1 MNTNQIQRFATQARN
16 ILLAGVNAKLNLL
29 GFNADGS
36 DNNVIPPSRYSDST
50 VFQGRVIPGTRFF
63 EQWMELYNR
72 IKLIGF
78 DDVCEEAA
86 YTWFNRLV
94 ALRILQK
101 NGIIQPVIEY
111 DNPAVKVPRIVND
124 ARRGKYDFLMPSDR
138 QQLNEVIDDDTRL
151 FEQFQVLITAYCHNH
166 PILKACFGGITGY
179 TELLLPNNILV
190 DGNFIDLLNNTDY
203 LTDDDY
209 RQSELIGWLYQ
220 FYISE
225 KKDEV
230 FASFKDGNKAEADQI
245 PAATQIFTPNWI
257 VKYMV
262 QNTAGRIYL
271 DNHPNSPLK
280 DSWKYLVEAPEP
292 VEGSPSVRG
301 QGGVLKLQNLES
313 LTCADLS
320 CGSGH
325 ILGEFFD
332 LLYQIYDDE
341 LYDPRDAVE
350 KILTHNILGID
361 LDTRAKQLSMFA
373 LLLKACQKDI
383 SFADAHCLPRV
394 LDMPKPIM
402 HRKDGVAIGD
412 EANFS
417 DYDGYLIASQFLD
430 KFFSGTASEETKTQ
444 ILQNIALMAD
454 ANNLGSIM
462 RFDITPEVRYSIT
475 QAIKYWK
482 TKDEVPVEVQNIM
495 PSIQLLLALTDKYVA
510 VVMNPPYMGSGNMNG
525 ELSQYVKDNYEKG
538 KADLCTAFMLMQ
550 AERTLEGG
558 FYANIVPPSW
568 MFLSTFEPLRRQI
581 IDEQSIHSLLHLSR
595 GVFGADF
602 GSVSTVIQNHKNE
615 AARGTYFRLI
625 ERTFQEFDQKHLK
638 LLFEKT
644 LANHDFRYYFA
655 DYTKD
660 VTDIVYSKYGAKIY
674 YPYIPQSNFKIIPG
688 CPLGYWVSEIM
699 ISHFTQDPTLESIAN
714 LRSGISTGDND
725 RFYRVWHECDNK
737 KISPNY
743 HHTPFNSSYKW
754 FKIIRGGTFRKW
766 YGCCDNVINLENS
779 CYEIENSGL
788 NHRLR
793 TPEYYTKL
801 GITWNRI
808 ASGQLGFRIKSR
820 DFNFGENSPCMFMVD
835 GDSDLFST
843 MAVLNCKCIGVILK
857 ALNPTMSNQVADL
870 LKLPIAT
877 KVDSKEASALV
888 QENISISKADWD
900 VHETSWDFQEN
911 ELIRLFKQGLGTI
924 RVGFENASQNNFVAL
939 DMLVEEYKAYWMDKF
954 NQLHHNE
961 EELNRQFIEI
971 YGLQDE
977 LSPNVPLEEVT
988 ILQQGELMFIP
999 APGSENWKTPIWC
1012 EDNIIQQFISYAI
1025 GCYMGRY
1032 RLDRPGLH
1040 IAHPNPTAEE
1050 LAPYE
1055 VPELVEGSCLA
1066 SRSPESFSIDED
1078 AIIPILPID
1087 APFPDNAANRITN
1100 FVKLVF
1106 GTDNINENMNFIQD
1120 ALGMSVADYMAK
1132 NFYADHKKR
1141 YQNRPIYWL
1150 FSSKKGAFQCLVY
1163 MHRMNRFTVGR
1174 IRDNYLLPYIQHL
1187 ETKLSELNVNA
1198 ALLSSAER
1206 KEQKRKLAI
1215 LQECREYDNILHLF
1229 ADRQID
1235 FDLDDGVLHNY
1246 SIFKDILAKLK

>member
-36 DNNVIPPSRYSDST
+36 DNNVTPPSRYSDST

-292 VEGSPSVRG
+292 VEGSPSERG
-301 QGGVLKLQNLES
+301 QGGVLQLSSLED

-430 KFFSGTASEETKTQ
+430 KFFSGTASEETKTL

-495 PSIQLLLALTDKYVA
+495 PSIQLLLALTDKYAA
-510 VVMNPPYMGSGNMNG
+510 VVMNPPYMGSGNMNPD
-525 ELSQYVKDNYEKG
+525 LAKYVKDNYEKG
-538 KADLCTAFMLMQ
+538 KADLCTVFMLLQ

-558 FYANIVPPSW
+558 YYANIVPPSW
-568 MFLSTFEPLRRQI
+568 MFLSTFEALRRYI
-581 IDEQSIHSLLHLSR
+581 IDNQAINSLLHLSR

-602 GSVSTVIQNHKNE
+602 GSVSTVIRNCKEDN
-615 AARGTYFRLI
+615 ANGVYFRLI

-644 LANHDFRYYFA
+644 LKNHEFRYYFA
-655 DYTKD
+655 DYSKE
-660 VTDIVYSKYGAKIY
+660 VSDIVYSEKGAKIL
-674 YPYIPQSNFKIIPG
+674 YPQIAQNNFKKIPG
-688 CPLGYWVSEIM
+688 CPMGYWVSEAFLSIM
-699 ISHFTQDPTLESIAN
+699 DSPKMNTEIFADGQIL
-714 LRSGISTGDND
+714 TGDNN
-725 RFYRVWHECDNK
+725 RFLRLFWEVDGRKTGKGKHWPIMTK
-737 KISPNY
+737 
-743 HHTPFNSSYKW
+743 
-754 FKIIRGGTFRKW
+754 GGGFRRW
-766 YGCCDNVINLENS
+766 YGNMQHVVNFSEEAISYYRNDKSARLLDEKYWYREAVSWSVIAVGKPAFRYLPNGTLFNKVAYSMFFKDSENKQ
-779 CYEIENSGL
+779 YIVGLLNS
-788 NHRLR
+788 
-793 TPEYYTKL
+793 
-801 GITWNRI
+801 
-808 ASGQLGFRIKSR
+808 
-820 DFNFGENSPCMFMVD
+820 NFTEHY
-835 GDSDLFST
+835 
-843 MAVLNCKCIGVILK
+843 LK
-857 ALNPTMSNQVADL
+857 TINPTLTTTINDVSGIPY
-870 LKLPIAT
+870 KAT
-877 KVDSKEASALV
+877 SKEIKNQISQLV
-888 QENISISKADWD
+888 EQNIIISKLDWD
-900 VHETSWDFQEN
+900 AHETSWDFQEN

-924 RVGFENASQNNFVAL
+924 KVGFENAPKNNFVAL
-939 DMLVEEYKAYWMDKF
+939 DLLVEEYKAYWMDKF

-1120 ALGMSVADYMAK
+1120 ALGMSVADYMTK

-1215 LQECREYDNILHLF
+1215 LQECREYDNILHLY
-1229 ADRQID
+1229 ADRQIG

>member
-394 LDMPKPIM
+394 LDMPNCNRYTWLDLEGHMVTALQIKSGNA
-402 HRKDGVAIGD
+402 K
-412 EANFS
+412 
-417 DYDGYLIASQFLD
+417 IAKELEECFLLLEQ
-430 KFFSGTASEETKTQ
+430 AR
-444 ILQNIALMAD
+444 
-454 ANNLGSIM
+454 NLGSIM
-462 RFDITPEVRYSIT
+462 KFTVSPETRAFMQECLAQ
-475 QAIKYWK
+475 QAIQQKY
-482 TKDEVPVEVQNIM
+482 VEDFKPLFDGFKLI
-495 PSIQLLLALTDKYVA
+495 LALTNKYAA
-510 VVMNPPYMGSGNMNG
+510 VVMNPPYMGNGNMNP
-525 ELSQYVKDNYEKG
+525 ELAKYVKDNYEKG
-538 KADLCTAFMLMQ
+538 KADLCTVFMLLQ
-550 AERTLEGG
+550 AQRTLEGG
-558 FYANIVPPSW
+558 CYANIVPPSW
-568 MFLSTFEPLRRQI
+568 LFLSTIEQLRRHI
-581 IDEQSIHSLLHLSR
+581 IDNQSIQSMLHLSR
-595 GVFGADF
+595 GIFGADF
-602 GSVSTVIQNHKNE
+602 GSVCTVIQNRMDENAK
-615 AARGTYFRLI
+615 GTYFRLI

-644 LANHDFRYYFA
+644 LANHDFRFYFA
-655 DYTKD
+655 DYSKE
-660 VTDIVYSKYGAKIY
+660 VSDIVYSKHGTKTY
-674 YPYIPQSNFKIIPG
+674 YPNVLQSNFKKIPG
-688 CPLGYWVSEIM
+688 CPVSYWLSDKIVEAYSMSPSKAVIELK
-699 ISHFTQDPTLESIAN
+699 T
-714 LRSGISTGDND
+714 GITTGDNVKYTRLWMEVD
-725 RFYRVWHECDNK
+725 KTRIPSIWCFMR
-737 KISPNY
+737 S
-743 HHTPFNSSYKW
+743 
-754 FKIIRGGTFRKW
+754 GGTKRLW
-766 YGCCDNVINLENS
+766 YGCLLDVVYWENEGE
-779 CYEIENSGL
+779 EIKSLTTSTMRNPDYMY
-788 NHRLR
+788 R
-793 TPEYYTKL
+793 PA
-801 GITWNRI
+801 ITWSKISSGNVSVRYSPQRVLFDAVGLSGFADNNTLLYSMALFNSKVGNYFIRI
-808 ASGQLGFRIKSR
+808 T
-820 DFNFGENSPCMFMVD
+820 NSSMSILT
-835 GDSDLFST
+835 SDLGKIPYI
-843 MAVLNCKCIGVILK
+843 NK
-857 ALNPTMSNQVADL
+857 NQQEICELVS
-870 LKLPIAT
+870 KNIA
-877 KVDSKEASALV
+877 
-888 QENISISKADWD
+888 ISKADWD
-900 VHETSWDFQEN
+900 AHETSWDFQEN

-924 RVGFENASQNNFVAL
+924 RVGFENAPKNNFVAL
-939 DMLVEEYKAYWMDKF
+939 DLLVEEYKAYWMEKF
-954 NQLHHNE
+954 NQLHNNE

-977 LSPNVPLEEVT
+977 LSPDVPYDEVT
-988 ILQQGELMFIP
+988 ILQDEFMFVP
-999 APGSENWKTPIWC
+999 SPGSDGFMTPIWC
-1012 EDNIIQQFISYAI
+1012 EDKIIQQLISYAI

-1040 IAHPNPTAEE
+1040 IAHPNPSAEE

-1215 LQECREYDNILHLF
+1215 LQECREYDNILHLY

>member
-36 DNNVIPPSRYSDST
+36 DNNVTPPSRYSDST
-50 VFQGRVIPGTRFF
+50 VFQGRVIPGTRFY

-271 DNHPNSPLK
+271 DDHPNSPLK
-280 DSWKYLVEAPEP
+280 DSWKYLVD
-292 VEGSPSVRG
+292 SPSERG

-341 LYDPRDAVE
+341 LYDPSDAVE
-350 KILTHNILGID
+350 KILTLNILGID

-394 LDMPKPIM
+394 LDMPNCNRYTWLDLEGHMVTALQIKSGNA
-402 HRKDGVAIGD
+402 K
-412 EANFS
+412 
-417 DYDGYLIASQFLD
+417 IAKELEECFLLLEQ
-430 KFFSGTASEETKTQ
+430 AR
-444 ILQNIALMAD
+444 
-454 ANNLGSIM
+454 NLGSIM
-462 RFDITPEVRYSIT
+462 KFNVSPETRAFMQECLAQQANQQKYVEDFKPLFDGFKLI
-475 QAIKYWK
+475 
-482 TKDEVPVEVQNIM
+482 
-495 PSIQLLLALTDKYVA
+495 LALTDKYAA
-510 VVMNPPYMGSGNMNG
+510 VVMNPPYMGSGNMNP
-525 ELSQYVKDNYEKG
+525 ELAKYVKDNYEDY
-538 KADLCTAFMLMQ
+538 KADLFAVFMKVAEDHLMPN
-550 AERTLEGG
+550 AKYGMI
-558 FYANIVPPSW
+558 NMHSW
-568 MFLSTFEPLRRQI
+568 MFLSSFEKLRTHI
-581 IDEQSIHSLLHLSR
+581 IDDLQIDNMLHLGPR
-595 GVFGADF
+595 TFDEIGGEVVQNTAY
-602 GSVSTVIQNHKNE
+602 VITNTIPSHKSY
-615 AARGTYFRLI
+615 YFRLVD
-625 ERTFQEFDQKHLK
+625 FAPSDLK
-638 LLFEKT
+638 
-644 LANHDFRYYFA
+644 
-655 DYTKD
+655 KD
-660 VTDIVYSKYGAKIY
+660 NFINCCRHIRINGDISNMKINLS
-674 YPYIPQSNFKIIPG
+674 PYCFNVNQSNFKEIPG
-688 CPLGYWVSEIM
+688 FTIAYWVSQ
-699 ISHFTQDPTLESIAN
+699 TQFDAIQSYPKLGTVSEPRAGLQTSDNNRFLRYWFEVDFHKIGFNLERQVA
-714 LRSGISTGDND
+714 LT
-725 RFYRVWHECDNK
+725 
-737 KISPNY
+737 
-743 HHTPFNSSYKW
+743 SSYKW
-754 FKIIRGGTFRKW
+754 FPHNKGGETRKW
-766 YGCCDNVINLENS
+766 YGNRDIIINFENDGEELKYWLEHNPKDPTTKS
-779 CYEIENSGL
+779 WSRN
-788 NHRLR
+788 LR
-793 TPEYYTKL
+793 NYPLYFKE
-801 GITWNRI
+801 GITWGAMGNTINARYSPVGSTFDT
-808 ASGQLGFRIKSR
+808 SG
-820 DFNFGENSPCMFMVD
+820 PM
-835 GDSDLFST
+835 LFSNDR
-843 MAVLNCKCIGVILK
+843 LDYILG
-857 ALNPTMSNQVADL
+857 LVNSV
-870 LKLPIAT
+870 
-877 KVDSKEASALV
+877 VFDSFIQIFSQGLSKGSGHFANVPFINSDNKTIDDLV
-888 QENISISKADWD
+888 QQNITISKTDWD
-900 VHETSWDFQEN
+900 AHETSWDFQEN
-911 ELIRLFKQGLGTI
+911 ELIRLQKQGKGTF
-924 RVGFENASQNNFVAL
+924 RFGFENAPKTNFVAL
-939 DMLVEEYKAYWMDKF
+939 DLLVDEYKVYWMEKF
-954 NQLHHNE
+954 NQLHDNE

-999 APGSENWKTPIWC
+999 APGSESWKTPIWN

-1040 IAHPNPTAEE
+1040 IAHPNSSAEE

-1055 VPELVEGSCLA
+1055 VSCLA
-1066 SRSPESFSIDED
+1066 SRSPESFSIDSD

-1120 ALGMSVADYMAK
+1120 ALGMSVADYMTK

>member
-29 GFNADGS
+29 GFDREGHVNEADR
-36 DNNVIPPSRYSDST
+36 PKQYSDST
-50 VFQGRVIPGTRFF
+50 VFQGRVIPGTRFYK
-63 EQWMELYNR
+63 QWMELYNR
-72 IKLIGF
+72 IVLIGR

-86 YTWFNRLV
+86 YTWFNRFV

-101 NGIIQPVIEY
+101 NGIIQPVLEF
-111 DNPAVKVPRIVND
+111 DNPAVHVPRIVTD
-124 ARRGKYDFLMPSDR
+124 ARRGKTDYLQATEL
-138 QQLNEVIDDDTRL
+138 QQFNEVKRNDARI
-151 FEQFQVLITAYCHNH
+151 FEQFQILITAYCHNH

-280 DSWKYLVEAPEP
+280 DSWKYLVD
-292 VEGSPSVRG
+292 SPSERG
-301 QGGVLKLQNLES
+301 QGGVLRLSSLED

-462 RFDITPEVRYSIT
+462 RFDLTPEVRYSIT
-475 QAIKYWK
+475 QAVQYWN
-482 TKDEVPVEVQNIM
+482 TKGELPVEVQNIM
-495 PSIQLLLALTDKYVA
+495 PSIQLLLALTDKYAA
-510 VVMNPPYMGSGNMNG
+510 VVMNPPYMGGNNMNA
-525 ELSQYVKDNYEKG
+525 ELAKYVKDNYEDE
-538 KADLCTAFMLMQ
+538 KADLFAVFMNVAEDHLLVNAKYGMINMQ
-550 AERTLEGG
+550 
-558 FYANIVPPSW
+558 SW
-568 MFLSTFEPLRRQI
+568 MFLASFEKLRTHVIDNLQI
-581 IDEQSIHSLLHLSR
+581 DNMLHLGPRTFDELS
-595 GVFGADF
+595 GEV
-602 GSVSTVIQNHKNE
+602 VQNTAFVLTK
-615 AARGTYFRLI
+615 TKPTQKSYYFRLVDFAPSDLKKDNFKNCCRHI
-625 ERTFQEFDQKHLK
+625 RTSG
-638 LLFEKT
+638 
-644 LANHDFRYYFA
+644 
-655 DYTKD
+655 
-660 VTDIVYSKYGAKIY
+660 DISKMKINLS
-674 YPYIPQSNFKIIPG
+674 PYCYCIPQSNFKKIPG
-688 CPLGYWVSEIM
+688 HNIAYWVSEKM
-699 ISHFTQDPTLESIAN
+699 LSHFENDQVLSVIAD

-725 RFYRVWHECDNK
+725 RFYRFWSECDKNK
-737 KISPNY
+737 MSPNASF
-743 HHTPFNSSYKW
+743 TPFNSKFKW
-754 FKIIRGGTFRKW
+754 FKTIRGGSFRRW
-766 YGCCDNVINLENS
+766 YGCCDNVLNLENS
-779 CYEIENSGL
+779 CHDISNSGL

-808 ASGQLGFRIKSR
+808 SSGQLGFRIKTQ
-820 DFNFGENSPCMFMVD
+820 DFNFGENSPCMFLENNE
-835 GDSDLFST
+835 DLFPLL
-843 MAVLNCKCIGVILK
+843 AILNSKCVGSILHS
-857 ALNPTMSNQVADL
+857 LNPTLSNQVADL
-870 LKLPIAT
+870 IKLPIAT
-877 KVDSKEASALV
+877 INDSVVKEKINSIV
-888 QENISISKADWD
+888 EENLKISKLDWNA
-900 VHETSWDFQEN
+900 HETSWDFKEN
-911 ELIRLFKQGLGTI
+911 ELVRVFKEKNTPDLKSTVYAYE
-924 RVGFENASQNNFVAL
+924 REWNEKFE
-939 DMLVEEYKAYWMDKF
+939 
-954 NQLHHNE
+954 QLRNNE
-961 EELNRQFIEI
+961 EELNRLFIEI

-977 LSPNVPLEEVT
+977 LSCEVPEDEVT
-988 ILQQGELMFIP
+988 ILQQGEIDFIP
-999 APGSENWKTPIWC
+999 APGSENWMTRIWY
-1012 EDNIIQQFISYAI
+1012 DSNIIQQLISYAI
-1025 GCYMGRY
+1025 GCFMGRY

-1050 LAPYE
+1050 LASYDY
-1055 VPELVEGSCLA
+1055 SN
-1066 SRSPESFSIDED
+1066 STFQIDD
-1078 AIIPILPID
+1078 DGIIPILPMD

-1120 ALGMSVADYMAK
+1120 ALGMSVADYMTK

-1141 YQNRPIYWL
+1141 YQNRAIYWL

-1187 ETKLSELNVNA
+1187 ENKLANYELRA
-1198 ALLSSAER
+1198 ALLSSDER
-1206 KEQKRKLAI
+1206 RDLKRTQTA
-1215 LQECREYDNILHLF
+1215 LQDCRDYDNILHQY
-1229 ADRQID
+1229 ADRQISI
-1235 FDLDDGVLHNY
+1235 DLDDGVLHNY
-1246 SIFKDILAKLK
+1246 AIFKEILAKLK

>member
-36 DNNVIPPSRYSDST
+36 DNNVTPPSRYSDST
-50 VFQGRVIPGTRFF
+50 VFQGRVIPGTRFY

-280 DSWKYLVEAPEP
+280 DSWKYLVDSPADSTKERKNEST
-292 VEGSPSVRG
+292 SPSERG
-301 QGGVLKLQNLES
+301 CPTGGGVLKLSSLES

-394 LDMPKPIM
+394 LDMPNCNRYTWLDLEGHMVTALQIKSGNA
-402 HRKDGVAIGD
+402 K
-412 EANFS
+412 
-417 DYDGYLIASQFLD
+417 IAKELEECFLLLEQ
-430 KFFSGTASEETKTQ
+430 AR
-444 ILQNIALMAD
+444 
-454 ANNLGSIM
+454 NLGSIM
-462 RFDITPEVRYSIT
+462 KFTVSPETSAFMQDCLAQ
-475 QAIKYWK
+475 QAIQQKY
-482 TKDEVPVEVQNIM
+482 VEDFKPLFDGFKLI
-495 PSIQLLLALTDKYVA
+495 LALTDKYAA
-510 VVMNPPYMGSGNMNG
+510 VVMNPPYMGGNNMNA
-525 ELSQYVKDNYEKG
+525 ELAKYVKDNYEDE
-538 KADLCTAFMLMQ
+538 KADLFAVFMNVAEDHLLVNAKYGMINMQ
-550 AERTLEGG
+550 
-558 FYANIVPPSW
+558 SW
-568 MFLSTFEPLRRQI
+568 MFLASFEKLRTHVIDNLQI
-581 IDEQSIHSLLHLSR
+581 DNMLHLGPRTFDELS
-595 GVFGADF
+595 GEV
-602 GSVSTVIQNHKNE
+602 VQNTAFVLTK
-615 AARGTYFRLI
+615 TKPTQKSYYFRLVDFAPSDLKKDNFKNCCRHI
-625 ERTFQEFDQKHLK
+625 RTSG
-638 LLFEKT
+638 
-644 LANHDFRYYFA
+644 
-655 DYTKD
+655 
-660 VTDIVYSKYGAKIY
+660 DISKMKINLS
-674 YPYIPQSNFKIIPG
+674 PYCYCIPQSNFKKIPG
-688 CPLGYWVSEIM
+688 HNIAYWVSEKM
-699 ISHFTQDPTLESIAN
+699 LSHFENDQVLSVIAD

-725 RFYRVWHECDNK
+725 RFYRFWSECDKNK
-737 KISPNY
+737 MSPNASF
-743 HHTPFNSSYKW
+743 TPFNSKFKW
-754 FKIIRGGTFRKW
+754 FKTIRGGSFRRW
-766 YGCCDNVINLENS
+766 YGCCDNVLNLENS
-779 CYEIENSGL
+779 CHDISNSGL

-808 ASGQLGFRIKSR
+808 SSGQLGFRIKTQ
-820 DFNFGENSPCMFMVD
+820 DFNFGENSPCMFLENNE
-835 GDSDLFST
+835 DLFPLL
-843 MAVLNCKCIGVILK
+843 AILNSKCVGSILHS
-857 ALNPTMSNQVADL
+857 LNPTLSNQVADL
-870 LKLPIAT
+870 IKLPIAT
-877 KVDSKEASALV
+877 INDSVVKEKINSIVEDNLK
-888 QENISISKADWD
+888 ISKLDWNA
-900 VHETSWDFQEN
+900 HETSWDFKEN
-911 ELIRLFKQGLGTI
+911 ELVRVFKEKNTPDLKSTVYAYE
-924 RVGFENASQNNFVAL
+924 REWDEKFE
-939 DMLVEEYKAYWMDKF
+939 
-954 NQLHHNE
+954 QLRNNE
-961 EELNRQFIEI
+961 EELNRLFIEI

-977 LSPNVPLEEVT
+977 LSCEVPEDEVT
-988 ILQQGELMFIP
+988 ILQQGEIDFIP
-999 APGSENWKTPIWC
+999 APGSENWMTRIWY
-1012 EDNIIQQFISYAI
+1012 DFNIIRQFLSYAI

-1066 SRSPESFSIDED
+1066 SRSPETFSIDED

-1120 ALGMSVADYMAK
+1120 ALGMSVADYMTK

>member
-1 MNTNQIQRFATQARN
+1 MNTNQIQRFATTARN
-16 ILLAGVNAKLNLL
+16 LLIQGVSAKLSLL
-29 GFNADGS
+29 GFSADGQVDDS
-36 DNNVIPPSRYSDST
+36 NRPRAYSDST
-50 VFQGRVIPGTRFF
+50 VFQGRVIPGTRFY
-63 EQWMELYNR
+63 EQWSQLYNR
-72 IKLIGF
+72 IILIGLE
-78 DDVCEEAA
+78 DVCEEAA

-124 ARRGKYDFLMPSDR
+124 ARRGKYDFLLPTDR

-151 FEQFQVLITAYCHNH
+151 FEQFQILITAYCHNH

-262 QNTAGRIYL
+262 QNTVGRIYL

-280 DSWKYLVEAPEP
+280 DSWKYLVD
-292 VEGSPSVRG
+292 SPSERG

-462 RFDITPEVRYSIT
+462 RFDLTPEVRYSIT
-475 QAIKYWK
+475 QAVQYWN
-482 TKDEVPVEVQNIM
+482 TKGELPVEVQNIM
-495 PSIQLLLALTDKYVA
+495 PSIQLLLALTDKYTA
-510 VVMNPPYMGSGNMNG
+510 IAMNPPYMGNGNMN
-525 ELSQYVKDNYEKG
+525 ETLSRYVRENYEIG
-538 KADLCTAFMLMQ
+538 KADLCTVFMLMQ
-550 AERTLEGG
+550 AERTMDGG
-558 FYANIVPPSW
+558 YYANIVPPSW
-568 MFLSTFEPLRRQI
+568 MFLSTFEALRRYI
-581 IDEQSIHSLLHLSR
+581 IDNQAINSLLHLSR

-602 GSVSTVIQNHKNE
+602 GSVSTVIQNRKDEN
-615 AARGTYFRLI
+615 AQGTYFRLV
-625 ERTFQEFDQKHLK
+625 ERTFQEFDQRHLK

-644 LANHDFRYYFA
+644 LSDHDFRFKFI
-655 DYTKD
+655 DYSKD
-660 VTDIVYSKYGAKIY
+660 VTDIVYSSDGAKIY
-674 YPYIPQSNFKIIPG
+674 YPFIPQSNFKKIPG
-688 CPLGYWVSEIM
+688 CPIGYSISNKLIATFSNDTLDSYSKPSKGMMPGSDYIKFIWEVSSQNIEI
-699 ISHFTQDPTLESIAN
+699 SVTNHQESLN
-714 LRSGISTGDND
+714 SNKTWYPYYKGGSLRRWYGNRDYIVDYYHDGEKVKAGDRNPSIY
-725 RFYRVWHECDNK
+725 FKDNINWS
-737 KISPNY
+737 KIS
-743 HHTPFNSSYKW
+743 
-754 FKIIRGGTFRKW
+754 
-766 YGCCDNVINLENS
+766 
-779 CYEIENSGL
+779 SGL
-788 NHRLR
+788 FSARKGTVGALYDDAACQCYVFDNEKYNYILGLLNSKYAQKVLWCKSQ
-793 TPEYYTKL
+793 TFNYISSEVAKIPLIISPEH
-801 GITWNRI
+801 
-808 ASGQLGFRIKSR
+808 
-820 DFNFGENSPCMFMVD
+820 
-835 GDSDLFST
+835 
-843 MAVLNCKCIGVILK
+843 
-857 ALNPTMSNQVADL
+857 
-870 LKLPIAT
+870 
-877 KVDSKEASALV
+877 SKTIDELV
-888 QENISISKADWD
+888 QNCISISKADWD
-900 VHETSWDFQEN
+900 AHETSWDFQEN

-999 APGSENWKTPIWC
+999 APGSESWKTPIWC

-1050 LAPYE
+1050 LQPYE
-1055 VPELVEGSCLA
+1055 VPCLA

-1106 GTDNINENMNFIQD
+1106 GTDNINGNMSYIQD
-1120 ALGMSVADYMAK
+1120 TLGMSVADYMSK
-1132 NFYADHKKR
+1132 SFYTDHKKR

-1174 IRDNYLLPYIQHL
+1174 IRDNYLLPYIQYL
-1187 ETKLSELNVNA
+1187 EAKQSDFELRA
-1198 ALLSSAER
+1198 ALLNTAER
-1206 KEQKRKLAI
+1206 KELKRTATI

-1229 ADRQID
+1229 ADRQIEI
-1235 FDLDDGVLHNY
+1235 DLDDGVLHNY
-1246 SIFKDILAKLK
+1246 ALFKDILAKLK

>member
-1 MNTNQIQRFATQARN
+1 
-16 ILLAGVNAKLNLL
+16 
-29 GFNADGS
+29 
-36 DNNVIPPSRYSDST
+36 
-50 VFQGRVIPGTRFF
+50 
-63 EQWMELYNR
+63 MELYNR

-190 DGNFIDLLNNTDY
+190 DGNFVDLLNNTDY

-292 VEGSPSVRG
+292 VEGSPSERG
-301 QGGVLKLQNLES
+301 QGGVFQLSSLES

-462 RFDITPEVRYSIT
+462 RFELSPEVRYSIT
-475 QAIKYWK
+475 QAVQYWN
-482 TKDEVPVEVQNIM
+482 TKGELPVEVQNIM
-495 PSIQLLLALTDKYVA
+495 PSIKLLLALTDKYAA
-510 VVMNPPYMGSGNMNG
+510 VVMNPPYMGSTNMNDV
-525 ELSQYVKDNYEKG
+525 LSKYVKDNYEKG
-538 KADLCTAFMLMQ
+538 KADLCSVFMLMQ
-550 AERTLEGG
+550 AEKTKEGG
-558 FYANIVPPSW
+558 YYANIVPPSW
-568 MFLSTFEPLRRQI
+568 MFLSTFEELRCNI
-581 IDEQSIHSLLHLSR
+581 FDNQSIQSLLHLSR
-595 GVFGADF
+595 GIFGADF
-602 GSVSTVIQNHKNE
+602 GSVSTVVQNRKDEN
-615 AARGTYFRLI
+615 ARGTYFRLI
-625 ERTFQEFDQKHLK
+625 ERTFQEFDQRHLK

-644 LANHDFRYYFA
+644 LANHDFRYKFIEYS
-655 DYTKD
+655 KD
-660 VTDIVYSKYGAKIY
+660 VSDIIYSNDGAKIY
-674 YPYIPQSNFKIIPG
+674 YPSVPQSNFKKIPG
-688 CPLGYWVSEIM
+688 CPIGYWVSDKVVRAFNEEKPL
-699 ISHFTQDPTLESIAN
+699 SNIAN
-714 LRSGISTGDND
+714 PRKGLVTLDDN
-725 RFYRVWHECDNK
+725 RFIHFWFEIEDKKFTKPGLNREQTLKLNRKWIVCNK
-737 KISPNY
+737 G
-743 HHTPFNSSYKW
+743 
-754 FKIIRGGTFRKW
+754 GGTRKW
-766 YGCCDNVINLENS
+766 YGLNHYVINWLDDGKELKDYIVYKYHGGS
-779 CYEIENSGL
+779 
-788 NHRLR
+788 
-793 TPEYYTKL
+793 YTKEIRSESFYFKK
-801 GITWNRI
+801 GITW
-808 ASGQLGFRIKSR
+808 SGVTSGDPSFR
-820 DFNFGENSPCMFMVD
+820 FFED
-835 GDSDLFST
+835 GCIFSSS
-843 MAVLNCKCIGVILK
+843 G
-857 ALNPTMSNQVADL
+857 P
-870 LKLPIAT
+870 
-877 KVDSKEASALV
+877 SAFPN
-888 QENISISKADWD
+888 ENIEYILGLLNSTTSKMLFKLLSPTLSVLSGDIAKVPIKYAFEEEISDIVDECIAISKADWD
-900 VHETSWDFQEN
+900 AHETSWDFQEN
-911 ELIRLFKQGLGTI
+911 ELIRLQKQGLGTFK
-924 RVGFENASQNNFVAL
+924 VGFENAPKTNFVAL
-939 DMLVEEYKAYWMDKF
+939 DLLVEEYKAYCMEKF
-954 NQLHHNE
+954 NQLHDNE
-961 EELNRQFIEI
+961 EELNRKFIEI

-977 LSPNVPLEEVT
+977 LSPNVPFDEVT
-988 ILQQGELMFIP
+988 ILQQGELMFVP
-999 APGSENWKTPIWC
+999 SPGSDGFMTPIWC

-1025 GCYMGRY
+1025 GCCMGRY

-1040 IAHPNPTAEE
+1040 IAHPNPTADE
-1050 LAPYE
+1050 LEPYQ
-1055 VPELVEGSCLA
+1055 VNDTY
-1066 SRSPESFSIDED
+1066 FTIDED

-1120 ALGMSVADYMAK
+1120 ALGMSVADYMTK
-1132 NFYADHKKR
+1132 NFYTDHKKR

-1150 FSSKKGAFQCLVY
+1150 FSTKKGAFQCLVY

-1174 IRDNYLLPYIQHL
+1174 IRDNYLLPYIQYL
-1187 ETKLSELNVNA
+1187 ENKLSELNVNA
-1198 ALLSSAER
+1198 ALLTSAER
-1206 KEQKRKLAI
+1206 KEQKRKMAI

-1246 SIFKDILAKLK
+1246 NIFKDILAKLK

>member
-36 DNNVIPPSRYSDST
+36 DNNVTPPSRYSDST
-50 VFQGRVIPGTRFF
+50 VFQGRVIPGTRFY

-151 FEQFQVLITAYCHNH
+151 FEQFQILITAYCHNH

-271 DNHPNSPLK
+271 DNHPNSPIK

-292 VEGSPSVRG
+292 VEGSPSERG
-301 QGGVLKLQNLES
+301 QGGVLQLSSLED
-313 LTCADLS
+313 LTCADFS

-394 LDMPKPIM
+394 LDMPNCNRYTWLDLEGHMVTALQIKSGNA
-402 HRKDGVAIGD
+402 K
-412 EANFS
+412 
-417 DYDGYLIASQFLD
+417 IAKELEECFLLLEQ
-430 KFFSGTASEETKTQ
+430 AR
-444 ILQNIALMAD
+444 
-454 ANNLGSIM
+454 NLGSIM
-462 RFDITPEVRYSIT
+462 KFTVSPETRAFMQDCLAQ
-475 QAIKYWK
+475 QAIQQKY
-482 TKDEVPVEVQNIM
+482 VEDFKPLFDGFKLI
-495 PSIQLLLALTDKYVA
+495 LALTDKYTA
-510 VVMNPPYMGSGNMNG
+510 VVMNPPYMGGNNMNA
-525 ELSQYVKDNYEKG
+525 ELAKYAKDNYEDEKSDLFAIFMNVAENHLLP
-538 KADLCTAFMLMQ
+538 KAKYGMINMH
-550 AERTLEGG
+550 
-558 FYANIVPPSW
+558 SW
-568 MFLSTFEPLRRQI
+568 MFLSSFEKLRTHI
-581 IDEQSIHSLLHLSR
+581 IDDLQIDNMLHLGPR
-595 GVFGADF
+595 TFDEIGGEVVQNTAY
-602 GSVSTVIQNHKNE
+602 VITNAKPTIS
-615 AARGTYFRLI
+615 GYYFRLV
-625 ERTFQEFDQKHLK
+625 
-638 LLFEKT
+638 
-644 LANHDFRYYFA
+644 DFAPSDSKKVNFLNCCRHIR
-655 DYTKD
+655 
-660 VTDIVYSKYGAKIY
+660 VNGDISKMRINLS
-674 YPYIPQSNFKIIPG
+674 PYCFNVNQSNFKKI
-688 CPLGYWVSEIM
+688 LGNPVFYYITENLLKA
-699 ISHFTQDPTLESIAN
+699 FTTNESLGKLYKTITG
-714 LRSGISTGDND
+714 SSTGQNATFIRNWQEVDI
-725 RFYRVWHECDNK
+725 R
-737 KISPNY
+737 KIGLKLDETY
-743 HHTPFNSSYKW
+743 TGFGYKW
-754 FKIIRGGTFRKW
+754 IPCVKGGSYRKW
-766 YGCCDNVINLENS
+766 YGNLYYLINWD
-779 CYEIENSGL
+779 
-788 NHRLR
+788 
-793 TPEYYTKL
+793 K
-801 GITWNRI
+801 
-808 ASGQLGFRIKSR
+808 
-820 DFNFGENSPCMFMVD
+820 DGEE
-835 GDSDLFST
+835 
-843 MAVLNCKCIGVILK
+843 LK
-857 ALNPTMSNQVADL
+857 AFATYKNNGKHWSRFLKSLDCFYKSGVTWAKVLSGKFSSRYMPEGCIMESAGCAIMPGKKDEMYLLALMNSIYVQKILEMINPTMNMQAGDIMAI
-870 LKLPIAT
+870 PI
-877 KVDSKEASALV
+877 KY
-888 QENISISKADWD
+888 QENTKEKINELANGCLNISKQDWNA
-900 VHETSWDFQEN
+900 HETSWDFQEN
-911 ELIRLFKQGLGTI
+911 ELIRIFKGI
-924 RVGFENASQNNFVAL
+924 RENPFSEASYSNDTEVTL
-939 DMLVEEYKAYWMDKF
+939 ETTVEAYKREWESKF
-954 NQLHHNE
+954 LELHKNE
-961 EELNRQFIEI
+961 EELNRLFIEI
-971 YGLQDE
+971 YGLKDE
-977 LSPNVPLEEVT
+977 LSPDVPLEEVT
-988 ILQQGELMFIP
+988 ILQQGE
-999 APGSENWKTPIWC
+999 KTIINTSPSNGYEMDESTNYGQRLLIDASKETRLVGLCWN

-1040 IAHPNPTAEE
+1040 IAHPNPSAEE

-1106 GTDNINENMNFIQD
+1106 GTD
-1120 ALGMSVADYMAK
+1120 
-1132 NFYADHKKR
+1132 
-1141 YQNRPIYWL
+1141 
-1150 FSSKKGAFQCLVY
+1150 
-1163 MHRMNRFTVGR
+1163 
-1174 IRDNYLLPYIQHL
+1174 
-1187 ETKLSELNVNA
+1187 
-1198 ALLSSAER
+1198 
-1206 KEQKRKLAI
+1206 
-1215 LQECREYDNILHLF
+1215 
-1229 ADRQID
+1229 
-1235 FDLDDGVLHNY
+1235 
-1246 SIFKDILAKLK
+1246 

>member
-36 DNNVIPPSRYSDST
+36 DNNVTPPSRYSDST
-50 VFQGRVIPGTRFF
+50 VFQGRVIPGTRFY

-271 DNHPNSPLK
+271 DNHPNSPIK

-292 VEGSPSVRG
+292 VEGSPSERG

-430 KFFSGTASEETKTQ
+430 KFFSGTASEETKTL

-495 PSIQLLLALTDKYVA
+495 PSIQLLLALTDKYAA
-510 VVMNPPYMGSGNMNG
+510 VVMNPPYMGSGNMNPD
-525 ELSQYVKDNYEKG
+525 LAKYVKDNYEKG
-538 KADLCTAFMLMQ
+538 KPDLCTVFMLMQ
-550 AERTLEGG
+550 AERTIERGY
-558 FYANIVPPSW
+558 YANIVPPSW
-568 MFLSTFEPLRRQI
+568 MSLSTFESLRHSI
-581 IDEQSIHSLLHLSR
+581 IDNQSIQSMLHLSR

-615 AARGTYFRLI
+615 AACGTYFRLI
-625 ERTFQEFDQKHLK
+625 ERTFQEFDQKHLQ

-655 DYTKD
+655 DYTKEI
-660 VTDIVYSKYGAKIY
+660 TDINYSENGAKIY
-674 YPYIPQSNFKIIPG
+674 YPNILQTNFKKIPSS
-688 CPLGYWVSEIM
+688 PISYWVSKNIINAFEGEHIDSVCKPKKGVDCPPNDYFLKLWFELDYTT
-699 ISHFTQDPTLESIAN
+699 IGFNCSSQQQFN
-714 LRSGISTGDND
+714 LSGAKWAPVTKGGG
-725 RFYRVWHECDNK
+725 YR
-737 KISPNY
+737 
-743 HHTPFNSSYKW
+743 KW
-754 FKIIRGGTFRKW
+754 FGKNEFVMIWENNGEEVRQNEKANIRNEQYFFTKSLTWTDISSGAPSFRYNECGFIPNVAGPCVFEVDDNYLYLLGILNSKPSEAILKITAPTMHFNVGAIASLPYNDGGSAR
-766 YGCCDNVINLENS
+766 DQ
-779 CYEIENSGL
+779 IEN
-788 NHRLR
+788 
-793 TPEYYTKL
+793 
-801 GITWNRI
+801 
-808 ASGQLGFRIKSR
+808 
-820 DFNFGENSPCMFMVD
+820 
-835 GDSDLFST
+835 
-843 MAVLNCKCIGVILK
+843 
-857 ALNPTMSNQVADL
+857 
-870 LKLPIAT
+870 
-877 KVDSKEASALV
+877 LV
-888 QENISISKADWD
+888 KDNLDISKKDWD
-900 VHETSWDFQEN
+900 AHETSWDFQEN

-924 RVGFENASQNNFVAL
+924 RVGFENAPKNNFVAL
-939 DMLVEEYKAYWMDKF
+939 DLLVEEYKAYWMEKF
-954 NQLHHNE
+954 NQLHNNE

-971 YGLQDE
+971 YGLQEE

-999 APGSENWKTPIWC
+999 APGSESWKTPIWC

-1040 IAHPNPTAEE
+1040 IAHPNPSAEE

-1215 LQECREYDNILHLF
+1215 LQECREYDNILHLY

>member
-36 DNNVIPPSRYSDST
+36 DNNVTPPSRYSDST
-50 VFQGRVIPGTRFF
+50 VFQGRVIPGTRFY

-151 FEQFQVLITAYCHNH
+151 FEQFQILITAYCHNH

-271 DNHPNSPLK
+271 DNHSTSSLASN
-280 DSWKYLVEAPEP
+280 WQYLVPLS
-292 VEGSPSVRG
+292 EGVAEGRG
-301 QGGVLKLQNLES
+301 SHGEVLQLSSLES

-462 RFDITPEVRYSIT
+462 RFELTPEVRYSIT
-475 QAIKYWK
+475 QAVQYWN
-482 TKDEVPVEVQNIM
+482 TKGELPVEVQYIM
-495 PSIQLLLALTDKYVA
+495 PSIQLLLALTDKYAA
-510 VVMNPPYMGSGNMNG
+510 VVMNPPYMGVANMNP
-525 ELSQYVKDNYEKG
+525 ELAKYLKDNYEKG
-538 KADLCTAFMLMQ
+538 KNDLCTAFMLMQ
-550 AERTLEGG
+550 AERTEKSGY
-558 FYANIVPPSW
+558 YANIVPPSW
-568 MFLSTFEPLRRQI
+568 LFISTFEHLRRNI
-581 IDEQSIHSLLHLSR
+581 IENHSIQSMLHLSR

-602 GSVSTVIQNHKNE
+602 GSVSAVIQNHKNE
-615 AARGTYFRLI
+615 NACANYFRLV

-644 LANHDFRYYFA
+644 LANHDFRYRFI
-655 DYTKD
+655 DYSKS
-660 VTDIVYSKYGAKIY
+660 VNDIVYSKDGAKIY
-674 YPYIPQSNFKIIPG
+674 YSSVPQSNFNKIPG
-688 CPLGYWVSEIM
+688 SPIGYWVSETI
-699 ISHFTQDPTLESIAN
+699 LN
-714 LRSGISTGDND
+714 LILKSKKIGEVYEAKQGLATGDND
-725 RFYRVWHECDNK
+725 RFLRLWHEVNLRKMGIGFASIQEAVASSFRWFPYK
-737 KISPNY
+737 K
-743 HHTPFNSSYKW
+743 
-754 FKIIRGGTFRKW
+754 GGTTRKW
-766 YGCCDNVINLENS
+766 YGNQEYVVDWNNDGYEIKNNYDGRGKLRSRPQNLSYYFKESISWSLTSSSNVIAFRYFPKGFIFDVNGMSLFAENT
-779 CYEIENSGL
+779 NKLLAFL
-788 NHRLR
+788 N
-793 TPEYYTKL
+793 TKF
-801 GITWNRI
+801 ISSI
-808 ASGQLGFRIKSR
+808 IQLI
-820 DFNFGENSPCMFMVD
+820 
-835 GDSDLFST
+835 
-843 MAVLNCKCIGVILK
+843 
-857 ALNPTMSNQVADL
+857 NPTMACQIGDVN
-870 LKLPIAT
+870 KLPVCYLNNEAEVI
-877 KVDSKEASALV
+877 VKES
-888 QENISISKADWD
+888 ISISKADWD
-900 VHETSWDFQEN
+900 AHETSWDFKEN
-911 ELIRLFKQGLGTI
+911 ELVRVFKEGNTPDLKSTVYAYE
-924 RVGFENASQNNFVAL
+924 REWDEKFE
-939 DMLVEEYKAYWMDKF
+939 
-954 NQLHHNE
+954 QLRNNE
-961 EELNRQFIEI
+961 EELNRLFIEI

-977 LSPNVPLEEVT
+977 LSCEVPEDEVT
-988 ILQQGELMFIP
+988 ILQQGEIDFIP

-1055 VPELVEGSCLA
+1055 VPCLA

-1120 ALGMSVADYMAK
+1120 ALGMSVADYMTK

-1215 LQECREYDNILHLF
+1215 LQECREYDNILHLY

>member
-36 DNNVIPPSRYSDST
+36 DNNVTPPSRYSDST
-50 VFQGRVIPGTRFF
+50 VFQGRVIPGTRFY

-78 DDVCEEAA
+78 EDVCEEAA

-124 ARRGKYDFLMPSDR
+124 ARRGKYDFLMPTDR

-271 DNHPNSPLK
+271 DNHPNSPIK

-292 VEGSPSVRG
+292 VEGSPSERG

-332 LLYQIYDDE
+332 LLFQIYDEE

-394 LDMPKPIM
+394 LDMPKPLLY
-402 HRKDGVAIGD
+402 RAPDVAIGA
-412 EANFS
+412 EANMTN
-417 DYDGYLIASQFLD
+417 YEGYGFAKTLID
-430 KFFSGTASEETKTQ
+430 KFFSGTASEETTQ
-444 ILQNIALMAD
+444 QVLQALALMGEAY
-454 ANNLGSIM
+454 NLGSIM
-462 RFDITPEVRYSIT
+462 RFNITPEVRYSIT
-475 QAIKYWK
+475 QAVQYWN
-482 TKDEVPVEVQNIM
+482 TKDELPVEVQNIM
-495 PSIQLLLALTDKYVA
+495 PSIQLLLALTDKYAA
-510 VVMNPPYMGSGNMNG
+510 VVMNPPYMGNGNMNP
-525 ELSQYVKDNYEKG
+525 ELSKYVKDNYEKG
-538 KADLCTAFMLMQ
+538 KADLCTVFMLLQ

-558 FYANIVPPSW
+558 CYANIVPPSW
-568 MFLSTFEPLRRQI
+568 LFLSTIEQLRRQI
-581 IDEQSIHSLLHLSR
+581 IDNQSILSMLHLSR
-595 GVFGADF
+595 GIFGADF
-602 GSVSTVIQNHKNE
+602 GSVCTVIQNRMDENAK
-615 AARGTYFRLI
+615 GTYFRLI

-644 LANHDFRYYFA
+644 LADHDFRFYFA
-655 DYTKD
+655 DYSKE
-660 VTDIVYSKYGAKIY
+660 VSDIVYSKHGTKTY
-674 YPYIPQSNFKIIPG
+674 YPNVLQSNFKKIPG
-688 CPLGYWVSEIM
+688 CPVSYWLSDKIVEAYSMSPSKTVIELK
-699 ISHFTQDPTLESIAN
+699 T
-714 LRSGISTGDND
+714 GITTGDNVKYTRLWMEVD
-725 RFYRVWHECDNK
+725 KTRIPSIWCFMR
-737 KISPNY
+737 S
-743 HHTPFNSSYKW
+743 
-754 FKIIRGGTFRKW
+754 GGTKRLW
-766 YGCCDNVINLENS
+766 YGCLLDVVYWKNEGE
-779 CYEIENSGL
+779 EIKSLTTSTMRN
-788 NHRLR
+788 
-793 TPEYYTKL
+793 PEYMYRPA
-801 GITWNRI
+801 ITWSKISSGNVSVRYSPQRVLFDAVGLSGFADNNTLLYSMALFNSKVGNYFIRI
-808 ASGQLGFRIKSR
+808 T
-820 DFNFGENSPCMFMVD
+820 NSSMSILT
-835 GDSDLFST
+835 SDLGKIPYINKNQQEICEL
-843 MAVLNCKCIGVILK
+843 V
-857 ALNPTMSNQVADL
+857 SNN
-870 LKLPIAT
+870 IA
-877 KVDSKEASALV
+877 
-888 QENISISKADWD
+888 ISKADWD
-900 VHETSWDFQEN
+900 AHETSWDFQEN
-911 ELIRLFKQGLGTI
+911 ELIRLLKQGLGTT
-924 RVGFENASQNNFVAL
+924 RAGFENAPKNNFVAL
-939 DMLVEEYKAYWMDKF
+939 DLLVEEYKAYWMEKF
-954 NQLHHNE
+954 NQLHDNE

-977 LSPNVPLEEVT
+977 LSPDVPLEEVT

-999 APGSENWKTPIWC
+999 APGSENCKTPIWC
-1012 EDNIIQQFISYAI
+1012 EDNIIQQLISYAI

-1040 IAHPNPTAEE
+1040 IAHPNPNAEE

-1055 VPELVEGSCLA
+1055 VPCLA
-1066 SRSPESFSIDED
+1066 SRSPESFTIDED
-1078 AIIPILPID
+1078 AIIPILPFD
-1087 APFPDNAANRITN
+1087 APFPDNAANRITD

-1106 GTDNINENMNFIQD
+1106 GIDNINGNMNFIQD
-1120 ALGMSVADYMAK
+1120 ALGMSVADYMTK
-1132 NFYADHKKR
+1132 SFYTDHKKR

-1215 LQECREYDNILHLF
+1215 LQECREYDNILHLY